1 MQRSLRLDDLDVTR
15 VRDLDATSEH
25 LQTLS
30 ELSDVQEKYYRLGAE
45 MRLLKQNHLHAT
57 ALRDELHHVRLLLQ
71 ASQAREAQLAERLD
85 AANQELAGCHAK
97 ATALKTVVAEPPT
110 RREAWSE
117 REMETFVLELK
128 RELQVRD
135 AELRAKDET
144 ALHYETLYM
153 DLQAHCERL
162 DTSVA
167 ALRLQVREAQVQ
179 APSTAAMG
187 QLVCDNQRLVALLI
201 DTKEFG
207 HFKFYTSL
215 ENASF
220 VAPDSFGPPGVAP
233 SSGAPQKDD
242 ILAWGRLVHELSE
255 VYPRSPES
263 PPIHVAT
270 EEKQWVPTKV
280 LSILSTFRAEYAPS
294 VPPHAFARMA
304 KAINA
309 AWHKACAAKLA
320 QLRDAMTQ
328 ETSALRRRV
337 KHAVPY
343 EAVVHV
349 REIHRLKTEL
359 AQLIHEKLRASKG
372 DISRMKP
379 ERRCHCSSLA

>member
-15 VRDLDATSEH
+15 VRGLDATSEH

-45 MRLLKQNHLHAT
+45 MRLLKQTHFHTNSV
-57 ALRDELHHVRLLLQ
+57 RDELHRVRLLLQ
-71 ASQAREAQLAERLD
+71 ASQASEAQLTERLD
-85 AANQELAGCHAK
+85 AAKQELASVHAK
-97 ATALKTVVAEPPT
+97 ALKTVVVQSPPP
-110 RREAWSE
+110 RDAWSE
-117 REMETFVLELK
+117 RDMEMLVLELK
-128 RELQVRD
+128 RELQARD
-135 AELRAKDET
+135 AELCAKDET
-144 ALHYETLYM
+144 ARHYETLYM
-153 DLQAHCERL
+153 DLQAHCEHL
-162 DTSVA
+162 DTNIA
-167 ALRLQVREAQVQ
+167 TLRRQVREAEVQ

-187 QLVCDNQRLVALLI
+187 QLVRDNQRLVALLV
-201 DTKEFG
+201 DTKEFA

-242 ILAWGRLVHELSE
+242 LLAWGRLVHELSE
-255 VYPRSPES
+255 VYPPSPES
-263 PPIHVAT
+263 PPIQVAT

-280 LSILSTFRAEYAPS
+280 LSILSTFRTEYAPS

-304 KAINA
+304 KAMNG
-309 AWHKACAAKLA
+309 AWHKACAAKLG
-320 QLRDAMTQ
+320 QLRDAWTL

-343 EAVVHV
+343 EAVVHA
-349 REIHRLKTEL
+349 REIHRLKAEL
-359 AQLIHEKLRASKG
+359 AQLYHEKLRASKG